1 MRGNKSKGRKVL
13 SEEEERSA
21 VVLRDIIRS
30 KKANHWT

>member
-1 MRGNKSKGRKVL
+1 MRGTRRKGKKVL

-21 VVLRDIIRS
+21 VVPRDIIRS